1 VNGHGKLGK
10 TKRGKFVV
18 AAKGGAAAAK
28 EQKEISRDVN
38 LKNEIEAARR
48 ACQTGGRGL
57 TVSSWCTGVPVHT
70 RRILPGPTRRVI
82 PEATQSSHV
91 W

>member
-1 VNGHGKLGK
+1 MNGHGKLGK

-18 AAKGGAAAAK
+18 PAKGGAAAAK

-48 ACQTGGRGL
+48 SCQTGGR
-57 TVSSWCTGVPVHT
+57 
-70 RRILPGPTRRVI
+70 
-82 PEATQSSHV
+82 A
-91 W
+91 